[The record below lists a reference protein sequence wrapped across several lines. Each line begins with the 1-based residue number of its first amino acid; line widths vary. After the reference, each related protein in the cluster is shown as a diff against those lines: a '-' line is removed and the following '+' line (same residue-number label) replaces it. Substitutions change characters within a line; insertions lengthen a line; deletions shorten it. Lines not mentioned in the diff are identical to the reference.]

1 MRRSQGG
8 LTFRLLEQIQNR
20 EMQNSKGGLAFRLLE
35 RMQNCVMQNSKGGL
49 AFRLLERMQNRV
61 MRNRQREPGYSEI
74 GADVCN
80 VKQLKE
86 ISVEYFLKL

>member
-20 EMQNSKGGLAFRLLE
+20 E
-35 RMQNCVMQNSKGGL
+35 MQNSKGGL